1 MPFQTIDGITSS
13 VIPFCIEDGIILVL
27 LGQRIGTSR
36 AFANAWGLVGGFLT
50 PGIESL
56 QQCGARE
63 LKEETGL
70 DVTAESLMLV
80 TVQSAPKR
88 DPRGQII
95 DTVWA
100 IRLPCKL
107 APVASDDVRALAWQ
121 PLSHALTMELDFD
134 HRSSLHQFAAIC
146 DHTAVE
152 YDDLNLDSGEKNS
165 WACQL
170 VRIRPPY
177 ATISSDLSVDSPS
190 PQEVSPSHTW

>member
-1 MPFQTIDGITSS
+1 MLLALRHRPLLFVQSLSS
-13 VIPFCIEDGIILVL
+13 ELVHK
-27 LGQRIGTSR
+27 RPGTP
-36 AFANAWGLVGGFLT
+36 LT

-121 PLSHALTMELDFD
+121 PLSHALTMELAFD

-152 YDDLNLDSGEKNS
+152 YDDLNLDSGEKK
-165 WACQL
+165 
-170 VRIRPPY
+170 
-177 ATISSDLSVDSPS
+177 
-190 PQEVSPSHTW
+190 